1 MNKLMNISS
10 NFFPLL
16 DICVQADL
24 IVLCFTD
31 TSFFF
36 FYKLKICG
44 NSVSTK
50 SISAIVPIAFA
61 PLVSLSHI
69 LLILTTFQNFLIMII
84 FVGDP

>member
-1 MNKLMNISS
+1 MYR
-10 NFFPLL
+10 
-16 DICVQADL
+16 Q
-24 IVLCFTD
+24 
-31 TSFFF
+31 TSFYCASQTLHFFF

-61 PLVSLSHI
+61 PLVSLSYI